1 MEGEREALGRD
12 LEGGESVTPTYS
24 EALEAR
30 AEATRAARD
39 TFDEMIPRI
48 LKDHYGLEPGDFVV
62 GDSGLLFIY
71 EGPDPTRSD
80 GLRPSILARSCA
92 LGASAG
98 RTAQLLD
105 RWRTLD
111 EAREQDGDV

>member
-1 MEGEREALGRD
+1 MDDEGRH
-12 LEGGESVTPTYS
+12 EGATESTPTYS

-30 AEATRAARD
+30 AEATRVARE

-48 LKDHYGLEPGDFVV
+48 LRDHYGLEPGDFVV

-71 EGPDPTRSD
+71 EGPDLAGTGGTR
-80 GLRPSILARSCA
+80 PPILARRRG
-92 LGASAG
+92 LGVNAG
-98 RTAQLLD
+98 RVTQLLD

-111 EAREQDGDV
+111 EAREQDGDE

>member
-1 MEGEREALGRD
+1 MKGEREALGRD

-30 AEATRAARD
+30 ADTIREARE

-48 LKDHYGLEPGDFVV
+48 LEDHYG
-62 GDSGLLFIY
+62 
-71 EGPDPTRSD
+71 
-80 GLRPSILARSCA
+80 
-92 LGASAG
+92 
-98 RTAQLLD
+98 LD